1 MRCIQCHT
9 EILVL
14 VDETCDEFASE
25 TAFVLLGDHV
35 PQIPLFSQT
44 GHEFFEADFVD
55 RRPQTKLAGIP
66 LL

>member
-44 GHEFFEADFVD
+44 AIGETVSWAVI
-55 RRPQTKLAGIP
+55 LCV
-66 LL
+66 